1 MPSCEAGEERWV
13 YQRERKEAEGVRRI
27 MKVWSGG
34 GEEQERL

>member
-1 MPSCEAGEERWV
+1 MLSCEAGEERWV